1 MMRIKKSTW
10 NKIIEELKRVH
21 VTTRDYVSMRARA
34 LRLLEAIKEESVQI

>member
-21 VTTRDYVSMRARA
+21 TTTRDYVAMRARA
-34 LRLLEAIKEESVQI
+34 RALLMELGES